1 MNDLHVLYKLLA
13 YSQERSREYW
23 VIRWSGTG
31 SIKHNTIQKFAKEKK
46 RWSLKKLTFIWGF
59 LLVPL
64 KKRLLAKIFSRWYLS
79 VALAFPCWK
88 EEKRR
93 KAEKRKGKK
102 KKGKSTYIDFFNSR
116 HLPVALAFA
125 YWKEENE
132 QSIWNYQESVSLGAK
147 RNGGLKSIW
156 NWKMCHVVES
166 MKKKVSFSKIPV
178 DDRNGK
184 DFHFPL
190 ARLHIQSLS
199 FLVRWTFYEICPIR
213 TGNNRDESGGD
224 CEFAF
229 KHRANICLQTSS
241 MPLNISFP
249 DNATDK
255 LKMKKGLGGLILI
268 VVKPL

>member
-1 MNDLHVLYKLLA
+1 MNDLHVLYKFLA

-23 VIRWSGTG
+23 GIRWSGTG
-31 SIKHNTIQKFAKEKK
+31 SIKHNAIQKFAKEKK
-46 RWSLKKLTFIWGF
+46 KLTSIWGF

-102 KKGKSTYIDFFNSR
+102 KKGKGTYIDFFNSR

-125 YWKEENE
+125 YWKWKWTDHLELSRISFSWSKEK
-132 QSIWNYQESVSLGAK
+132 WRFKKY
-147 RNGGLKSIW
+147 LKLK
-156 NWKMCHVVES
+156 NVPCCRVYE
-166 MKKKVSFSKIPV
+166 KKKVSFSKIPV
-178 DDRNGK
+178 DDGNGK

-241 MPLNISFP
+241 MPINISFP

>member
-23 VIRWSGTG
+23 ENRWSDKG
-31 SIKHNTIQKFAKEKK
+31 SKE
-46 RWSLKKLTFIWGF
+46 
-59 LLVPL
+59 
-64 KKRLLAKIFSRWYLS
+64 
-79 VALAFPCWK
+79 
-88 EEKRR
+88 R
-93 KAEKRKGKK
+93 KKRKGEKK
-102 KKGKSTYIDFFNSR
+102 EKAPLDFFNRR

-132 QSIWNYQESVSLGAK
+132 QSIWNYLESDSLGEE
-147 RNGGLKSIW
+147 RINNIW
-156 NWKMCHVVES
+156 SWKVCNAVAS
-166 MKKKVSFSKIPV
+166 MKKEVNKKSFSKIPV
-178 DDRNGK
+178 DDGNGK

-241 MPLNISFP
+241 MPINISLP
-249 DNATDK
+249 DDATHK
-255 LKMKKGLGGLILI
+255 LKMKKGLCGLILI

>member
-23 VIRWSGTG
+23 GIRWSGTG
-31 SIKHNTIQKFAKEKK
+31 SIKHNAIQKFAKEKK

-88 EEKRR
+88 EEKGV
-93 KAEKRKGKK
+93 KQKKEKRKK
-102 KKGKSTYIDFFNSR
+102 
-116 HLPVALAFA
+116 HL
-125 YWKEENE
+125 YWLF
-132 QSIWNYQESVSLGAK
+132 QQPASACSLGLCILERRK
-147 RNGGLKSIW
+147 WTEHLELSRISFSWSKEKWRFKKYLKFK
-156 NWKMCHVVES
+156 NVPCCRVHE
-166 MKKKVSFSKIPV
+166 KKVSFSKIPV
-178 DDRNGK
+178 DDGNGK

-241 MPLNISFP
+241 MPINISFP